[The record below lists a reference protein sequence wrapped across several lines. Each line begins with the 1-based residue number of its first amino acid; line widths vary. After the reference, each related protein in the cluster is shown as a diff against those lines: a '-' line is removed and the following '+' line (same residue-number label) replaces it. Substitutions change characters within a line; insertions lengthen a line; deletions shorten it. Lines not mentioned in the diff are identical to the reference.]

1 MSDYCMR
8 CGAPHPGL
16 PCRRDE
22 AERAREKP
30 PQDWVDLIHDYVGG
44 E

>member
-8 CGAPHPGL
+8 CGIPHPGV
-16 PCRRDE
+16 PCKRDE
-22 AERAREKP
+22 AERLKGGDS
-30 PQDWVDLIHDYVGG
+30 QDWVDLIHDHVGG